1 MNTNSNNSKSV
12 NDAVNA
18 QRVGN
23 AVNSQRVGNE
33 HNNDAQVRIAHY
45 AARFA
50 EYDDEELQATVAHE
64 RKVRGW
70 CSERSYF
77 LAALREECEK
87 RHLDYC
93 YPSSG

>member
-18 QRVGN
+18 QCVGN
-23 AVNSQRVGNE
+23 AVDSQRVGNE

-70 CSERSYF
+70 VSERSYF

-93 YPSSG
+93 W

>member
-23 AVNSQRVGNE
+23 TVNSQRVGNE
-33 HNNDAQVRIAHY
+33 HNNAAQVRIAHY

-50 EYDDEELQATVAHE
+50 EYDDEMLQATVAHE

-70 CSERSYF
+70 VSERSYF

-93 YPSSG
+93 W

>member
-33 HNNDAQVRIAHY
+33 HNNYAQVRIAHY

-70 CSERSYF
+70 VSECSYF

-93 YPSSG
+93 W

>member
-18 QRVGN
+18 QCVGN

-33 HNNDAQVRIAHY
+33 HNNAAQVRIAHY

-64 RKVRGW
+64 RKVRVW

-93 YPSSG
+93 W

>member
-23 AVNSQRVGNE
+23 VVNSKSVDNE

-50 EYDDEELQATVAHE
+50 EYDDEQLQATVAHE

-70 CSERSYF
+70 VSERSYF

-93 YPSSG
+93 W

>member
-1 MNTNSNNSKSV
+1 MNPNSNNSNVKSV

-18 QRVGN
+18 QRVSN

-33 HNNDAQVRIAHY
+33 HNNYAQVRIAHY
-45 AARFA
+45 AACFA
-50 EYDDEELQATVAHE
+50 EYDDEMLQATVAHE
-64 RKVRGW
+64 RKVRGC

-93 YPSSG
+93 W

>member
-18 QRVGN
+18 QCVGN
-23 AVNSQRVGNE
+23 TVNSQRVGNE
-33 HNNDAQVRIAHY
+33 HNNYAQVRIAHY
-45 AARFA
+45 AACFA

-70 CSERSYF
+70 VSERSYF

-93 YPSSG
+93 W

>member
-23 AVNSQRVGNE
+23 TVNSQRVGNE

-50 EYDDEELQATVAHE
+50 EYDDEKLQATVAHE

-70 CSERSYF
+70 VSERSYF
-77 LAALREECEK
+77 LAAWREECET

-93 YPSSG
+93 W

>member
-33 HNNDAQVRIAHY
+33 HNNAAQVRIAHY
-45 AARFA
+45 AACFA
-50 EYDDEELQATVAHE
+50 EYDDEMLQATVAHE

-70 CSERSYF
+70 VSERSYF

-93 YPSSG
+93 W

>member
-12 NDAVNA
+12 HDAVNA

-23 AVNSQRVGNE
+23 E
-33 HNNDAQVRIAHY
+33 HNTDAQVRIAHY

-70 CSERSYF
+70 VSERSYF

-93 YPSSG
+93 W